1 MAPTRNGE
9 RQDTVCSTL
18 GGRRQEKA
26 GGREER
32 KEREEREEGRAD
44 VPGLINTQALG
55 ARIAGGSQLGR
66 RRQAHPW
73 TWTLDGEHSPFPVRA
88 GSPLLGGPFGLAG
101 RWLWAAGCGLQC
113 ACVCVCLYIWPEA
126 RPGTAVGTYSWR
138 LIPRFPTEV
147 TGSRS
152 TLVPLPSPAALDAI
166 GCLGPLGIGP
176 AANLRSITLMSV
188 ISSRY
193 EEQYSYCH
201 FASTSWL
208 PVNSPHPL
216 AADQGKQEYEEFSA
230 AKQAPLPTTAQLA
243 QKFPRNSVLPTA
255 A

>member
-1 MAPTRNGE
+1 MRVGRKNIHKMAPTRNGE

-88 GSPLLGGPFGLAG
+88 GCRLNPPRLAPSAAFRRALRPG
-101 RWLWAAGCGLQC
+101 RALAVGCGLR
-113 ACVCVCLYIWPEA
+113 AAVRVRVCVPIHLARGEA
-126 RPGTAVGTYSWR
+126 WHRCRHLLMAPDSS
-138 LIPRFPTEV
+138 IP
-147 TGSRS
+147 
-152 TLVPLPSPAALDAI
+152 
-166 GCLGPLGIGP
+166 
-176 AANLRSITLMSV
+176 
-188 ISSRY
+188 Y
-193 EEQYSYCH
+193 
-201 FASTSWL
+201 
-208 PVNSPHPL
+208 
-216 AADQGKQEYEEFSA
+216 
-230 AKQAPLPTTAQLA
+230 
-243 QKFPRNSVLPTA
+243 
-255 A
+255 